1 MDRNFVRTATGAVAV
16 AVAAFCL
23 MSACVGSGAS
33 RPAGTEGTSTP
44 VSASPAPVLLESVAP
59 VFGAKFAQGERVPIR
74 YTLSKGMTADSV
86 VLSVGNRRIGPVA
99 PEGFTYNL
107 GPKYPVGRVVYRL
120 TAYRGGE
127 SQSRSGEFTVLAA
140 SAPALYGHRVKRIY
154 PHDRTAYT
162 QGLLFHDGSLYE
174 STGLEGQSTLRQV
187 ELSGGR
193 VLRSRNLSDL
203 YFGEGLALLDGN
215 STS

>member
-162 QGLLFHDGSLYE
+162 QGLLFHVSI
-174 STGLEGQSTLRQV
+174 V
-187 ELSGGR
+187 
-193 VLRSRNLSDL
+193 SRWKNI
-203 YFGEGLALLDGN
+203 
-215 STS
+215 